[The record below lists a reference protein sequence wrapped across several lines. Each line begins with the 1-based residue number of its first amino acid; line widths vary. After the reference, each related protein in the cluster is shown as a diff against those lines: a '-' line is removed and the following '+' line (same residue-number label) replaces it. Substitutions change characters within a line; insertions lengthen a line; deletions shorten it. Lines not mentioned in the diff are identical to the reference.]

1 MAQPQRRA
9 GGERVTLSEIS
20 GVIEG
25 WLMDK
30 PRDHGM
36 NIPLDPADLEELLDM
51 IRELAEVEP

>member
-1 MAQPQRRA
+1 M
-9 GGERVTLSEIS
+9 TLSEIS

-30 PRDHGM
+30 PRDHSM
-36 NIPLDPADLEELLDM
+36 NIPLHPADLEELLDM